1 MNILLK
7 ENERI
12 DDLEFKNLKIIQN
25 KNGFCFGIDSI
36 LLTDFAKE
44 MKPKSK
50 VIDLGTGTGIIPIL
64 LSKKTKSCN
73 FIGCEI
79 QKEVALMAE
88 RSVKINN
95 LENQI
100 EIENIDILDLKNK
113 FKKGYFDV
121 VTTNPPYKKINTGLQ
136 NLNKELLISRH
147 EVTAS
152 LEDFIDISAFLLKD
166 FGEFY
171 MVNRPDRL
179 VDILCIMRNK
189 KIEPKKIR
197 FVYPNKEKDSDLVL
211 IECTLNGKSGVKVMK
226 PLYVYDKKNVYSKE
240 VEDMFGEWFCDTK

>member
-121 VTTNPPYKKINTGLQ
+121 VQQIHHIKK
-136 NLNKELLISRH
+136 
-147 EVTAS
+147 
-152 LEDFIDISAFLLKD
+152 
-166 FGEFY
+166 
-171 MVNRPDRL
+171 
-179 VDILCIMRNK
+179 
-189 KIEPKKIR
+189 
-197 FVYPNKEKDSDLVL
+197 
-211 IECTLNGKSGVKVMK
+211 
-226 PLYVYDKKNVYSKE
+226 
-240 VEDMFGEWFCDTK
+240 

>member
-1 MNILLK
+1 
-7 ENERI
+7 
-12 DDLEFKNLKIIQN
+12 
-25 KNGFCFGIDSI
+25 
-36 LLTDFAKE
+36 
-44 MKPKSK
+44 
-50 VIDLGTGTGIIPIL
+50 
-64 LSKKTKSCN
+64 
-73 FIGCEI
+73 
-79 QKEVALMAE
+79 MAE

-152 LEDFIDISAFLLKD
+152 LDDFIDISAFLLKD

-197 FVYPNKEKDSDLVL
+197 FVYPNKNKKTNLVL
-211 IECTLNGKSGVKVMK
+211 IKGVKNAK
-226 PLYVYDKKNVYSKE
+226 PFLQYEKNLYVYEENEEYSKE
-240 VEDMFGEWFCDTK
+240 ILEIYNKKECDKKWMENYI